1 MIYTI
6 IYLSFLL
13 FILSVFIKIKLNKKK
28 YSYINKSKFIII
40 NLLDTFL
47 LLLIYLSYEIS
58 IFALRIYKFLPNLL
72 IQIFLIFIIF
82 ILIKNEDNDFKN
94 YLFPKISFKEIL
106 NSIIFCFP
114 IIISIFF
121 IFVVPLI
128 YNRIIVS
135 FNLEKEFQFMEMEI
149 QQNEDLGIYLKSS
162 INSRIE
168 CCIIFIINLLVGA
181 FFEEYLFRY
190 KFEYDYNLYI
200 DLFSKKN
207 VDEFPKKNNNIKIY
221 IWISVVFSIFHLKF
235 NLLAI
240 LSLFIF
246 SMFLFWYKKKVKS
259 IIPLCILHFI
269 YNILVYF
276 T

>member
-47 LLLIYLSYEIS
+47 LLLIYLSYAIS

-221 IWISVVFSIFHLKF
+221 IWISVVFSIFHLNF

>member
-47 LLLIYLSYEIS
+47 LLLIYLSYAIS

-149 QQNEDLGIYLKSS
+149 QQNAILPKYLKSS

-221 IWISVVFSIFHLKF
+221 IWISVVFSIFHLNF